1 MMDRK
6 RLDGRRVAGGMA
18 APPSGL
24 SCADGQM
31 RRGPVMRAPVMR
43 ADVPRANLRRIGR
56 ETAMGQGGVSAQ
68 AVLPDGAVLLTF
80 LAQTADP
87 YEAANSMIDE
97 HGRWA
102 RHVVLDRAIAR
113 ALDGDS
119 AGEDRWRRVLLAV
132 LDIQTPRGTIARLAR
147 GFDRLA

>member
-31 RRGPVMRAPVMR
+31 RRGPVMRA
-43 ADVPRANLRRIGR
+43 DLRRIRR
-56 ETAMGQGGVSAQ
+56 ETARGQSGVSAQ
-68 AVLPDGAVLLTF
+68 AVLPDGAVLQTF